1 MKKFTK
7 VCLAVAL
14 ITFLTGC
21 LLGCVGAMLGG
32 LRQMERVSVEQLTGI
47 PKNGRQQR
55 CLKLTSRRQV
65 FRKKMF

>member
-21 LLGCVGAMLGG
+21 LCGCYARRAPTDGA
-32 LRQMERVSVEQLTGI
+32 RQCGTADGDSVSVCT
-47 PKNGRQQR
+47 
-55 CLKLTSRRQV
+55 
-65 FRKKMF
+65 